1 MEQDRVAFR
10 LAYEEE
16 IGGREF
22 LVDQLE
28 RSRTRASAFLLA
40 TAITSGGGLVL
51 LSPELLKDKGT
62 PTWQLIVMFGG
73 LIAALVGA
81 GALSF
86 NLRGAIR
93 LDPETLIGKG
103 TSENYNNDRLYME
116 LARAH
121 HRFNRELARKVSSR
135 RWWLYLSIFGM
146 TAELVGLIALSYYA
160 LT

>member
-1 MEQDRVAFR
+1 MEQGRAAFR

-22 LVDQLE
+22 LIDQLE

-62 PTWQLIVMFGG
+62 PTWQLIVMFCG
-73 LIAALVGA
+73 LVGALVGA
-81 GALSF
+81 GALSM

-93 LDPETLIGKG
+93 LDPETLISLG
-103 TSENYNNDRLYME
+103 TAEDYNNDDLYME
-116 LARAH
+116 LARVH
-121 HRFNRELARKVSSR
+121 HGFNRKLARKVSRR
-135 RWWLYLSIFGM
+135 RWWLYLTIGGM
-146 TAELVGLIALSYYA
+146 AAELVGLIALSYYA

>member
-22 LVDQLE
+22 LINQLE

-40 TAITSGGGLVL
+40 TVITSGGGLVL

-73 LIAALVGA
+73 LVCALVGA
-81 GALSF
+81 GALSR
-86 NLRGAIR
+86 NLGGAIR
-93 LDPETLIGKG
+93 LDPETLISIG
-103 TSENYNNDRLYME
+103 TDEGYSNDSLYMA

-121 HRFNRELARKVSSR
+121 HEFNREFARKVSSR
-135 RWWLYLSIFGM
+135 RWWLHLSIAGM
-146 TAELVGLIALSYYA
+146 TAELVGLVALSRYA